1 MTPRNVTRRTAV
13 RLTVLALI
21 LAALSIAGCGFQLRG
36 QGQNHLPSPLYITG
50 LSTFDPLYREL
61 TRQLDVASVTRS
73 DSVDGAAAVLRII
86 KRDSDARVLSV
97 DSRNKAV
104 EFELE
109 ESARFSLTR
118 AQGETADEQTVRVL
132 RIQFRPS
139 DAVLGSERESVLT
152 RRDMLRELAQKVL
165 SRAGAQF

>member
-1 MTPRNVTRRTAV
+1 MTPRNVTRRTAHQLV
-13 RLTVLALI
+13 VALI
-21 LAALSIAGCGFQLRG
+21 LTALSIGGCGFQPRG
-36 QGQNHLPSPLYITG
+36 QGQSRLPSPIYIAG
-50 LSTFDPLYREL
+50 LSTFDPLHREL
-61 TRQLDVASVTRS
+61 SRQLDAADVARA
-73 DSVDGAAAVLRII
+73 DSIDGAAAVLRII
-86 KRDSDARVLSV
+86 KRDSEARVLSV

>member
-1 MTPRNVTRRTAV
+1 MTPRNVTRRTAHQLV
-13 RLTVLALI
+13 VALI
-21 LAALSIAGCGFQLRG
+21 LTALSVGGCGFQPRG
-36 QGQNHLPSPLYITG
+36 QGYNRLPSQLYITG
-50 LSTFDPLYREL
+50 LSAFDPLYVEL
-61 TRQLDVASVTRS
+61 TRQLDIAGVTRAEN
-73 DSVDGAAAVLRII
+73 VDGAAAVLRII
-86 KRDSDARVLSV
+86 KRDSEARVLSV

-132 RIQFRPS
+132 RIQFSPS
-139 DAVLGSERESVLT
+139 NAVLGSERESVLT

-165 SRAGAQF
+165 SRAGAQY